1 MAGPRLDR
9 GIGKGV
15 VWSHAASLVTLS
27 PIQRASAPRGG
38 CHEHASGGHG
48 EQLGV
53 WMETATAES
62 TGIGKAAQALTA
74 ALIAYAAQK
83 DIVAKKEAEEVEG
96 TLVAAM
102 KAALDSCGI
111 SVQRYW
117 NATLVGP
124 DCRRFLEKRE
134 EIVGAIRAAML
145 SAKYGT
151 PECNGFVQRHT
162 SVLEPLDK
170 VLHLTRKANALCP
183 SLVRSPPLPRPAM
196 RPGMRPTRIAS
207 PFRRILRTSTWEA
220 ST

>member
-1 MAGPRLDR
+1 MVAPGTAVQLAAGQIGEADWNDLLDLGNKKVNEVLEEAR
-9 GIGKGV
+9 GKMKV
-15 VWSHAASLVTLS
+15 
-27 PIQRASAPRGG
+27 
-38 CHEHASGGHG
+38 HEEFEGTVDEKEEHRQ
-48 EQLGV
+48 QLGV

-83 DIVAKKEAEEVEG
+83 DLVAKKEAEEVEG

-134 EIVGAIRAAML
+134 EILGAIRAAML
-145 SAKYGT
+145 SAKYWT
-151 PECNGFVQRHT
+151 PECDGFVQRHT

-170 VLHLTRKANALCP
+170 VLHLTRKVNALCP
-183 SLVRSPPLPRPAM
+183 SLVRSPPLPF
-196 RPGMRPTRIAS
+196 S
-207 PFRRILRTSTWEA
+207 S
-220 ST
+220 